1 MEALNTLLPPE
12 RLAPGLYVVATP
24 IGNMEDLTLR
34 ALRVLRDCAAI
45 ACEDTRMTVR
55 LVQRYGLCRKLVAY
69 HEHNARLAL
78 PGLLSRLADGEALAL
93 VSDAGTPLVSDPGYR
108 LVAAALEAGYPVTP
122 LPGASALL
130 AGLVGAGLPTDRF
143 FFAGFLPSKQAAR
156 RTALQELAKVPST
169 LVFYES
175 PGRAADALADIATV
189 LGDRPSCLARELTK
203 RFEEFRRGTA
213 SELAA
218 GAIADP
224 PRGECVLLVG
234 PPGEDNS
241 AEDSLDALL
250 TDALARD
257 SVRDAAAVVAEATGL
272 PRRQVYGRALELA
285 KLGKNAELGKKD

>member
-1 MEALNTLLPPE
+1 M
-12 RLAPGLYVVATP
+12 
-24 IGNMEDLTLR
+24 
-34 ALRVLRDCAAI
+34 
-45 ACEDTRMTVR
+45 
-55 LVQRYGLCRKLVAY
+55 
-69 HEHNARLAL
+69 
-78 PGLLSRLADGEALAL
+78 ADGEALAL